1 MEDSAVDCFRQYLRI
16 KTVQPKP
23 DYYGAIEFLQKIVT
37 DIGLE
42 HHIIQVDAERPILV
56 ATWIGKEPSLPSIL
70 LNSHTDV
77 VPVYAD
83 QWKYDPFEAIKEEG
97 RIYGRGTQDMK
108 CVTIQYLKAIQR
120 LKEKGIQTKRTIH
133 LTFMPDE
140 EVGGVLGMQA
150 FLKSNEWKKLNVGFA
165 LDEGLANPTEKF
177 TVFYGERMPWWV
189 KVTCPGN
196 PGHGSRFIEGTAAEK
211 LHLVIG
217 KFLDFRQQEKSRLE
231 ASPNLTL
238 GDVTT
243 VNLTKIE
250 GGVQVNVVPLELTA
264 YFDIRVTPTTDLD
277 EMEKQ
282 IYEWCKEA
290 GSDVQLEF
298 LQILKDQTLTSTEPG
313 NVWWD
318 AFSSACQAQKMEIQ
332 CEIFPAA
339 TDSRFLREV
348 GLPALGFSPINQTPI
363 LLHDHNEFLDESV
376 FLRGIDIYE
385 TIIPSLANA

>member
-140 EVGGVLGMQA
+140 EVGGVLAMQA

-177 TVFYGERMPWWV
+177 TVFYGERMPW
-189 KVTCPGN
+189 
-196 PGHGSRFIEGTAAEK
+196 
-211 LHLVIG
+211 
-217 KFLDFRQQEKSRLE
+217 
-231 ASPNLTL
+231 
-238 GDVTT
+238 
-243 VNLTKIE
+243 
-250 GGVQVNVVPLELTA
+250 
-264 YFDIRVTPTTDLD
+264 
-277 EMEKQ
+277 
-282 IYEWCKEA
+282 CK
-290 GSDVQLEF
+290 
-298 LQILKDQTLTSTEPG
+298 
-313 NVWWD
+313 
-318 AFSSACQAQKMEIQ
+318 KM
-332 CEIFPAA
+332 
-339 TDSRFLREV
+339 
-348 GLPALGFSPINQTPI
+348 N
-363 LLHDHNEFLDESV
+363 
-376 FLRGIDIYE
+376 
-385 TIIPSLANA
+385 

>member
-1 MEDSAVDCFRQYLRI
+1 
-16 KTVQPKP
+16 
-23 DYYGAIEFLQKIVT
+23 
-37 DIGLE
+37 
-42 HHIIQVDAERPILV
+42 
-56 ATWIGKEPSLPSIL
+56 
-70 LNSHTDV
+70 
-77 VPVYAD
+77 
-83 QWKYDPFEAIKEEG
+83 
-97 RIYGRGTQDMK
+97 
-108 CVTIQYLKAIQR
+108 
-120 LKEKGIQTKRTIH
+120 
-133 LTFMPDE
+133 
-140 EVGGVLGMQA
+140 
-150 FLKSNEWKKLNVGFA
+150 
-165 LDEGLANPTEKF
+165 
-177 TVFYGERMPWWV
+177 
-189 KVTCPGN
+189 
-196 PGHGSRFIEGTAAEK
+196 
-211 LHLVIG
+211 
-217 KFLDFRQQEKSRLE
+217 LE